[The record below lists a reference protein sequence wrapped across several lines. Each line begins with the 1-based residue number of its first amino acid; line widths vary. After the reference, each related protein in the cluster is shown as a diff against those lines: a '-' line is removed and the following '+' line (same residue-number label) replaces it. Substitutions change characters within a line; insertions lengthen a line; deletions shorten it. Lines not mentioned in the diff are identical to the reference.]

1 MKFENT
7 YGIRKSVN
15 YYCAQVGSCF
25 PTSGNKK
32 APKRKWT
39 EGKDLYLGNINGTER
54 VLVAVHILTDE
65 HKKPLLMDAV
75 TGSLYRPKD
84 GRCFSS
90 DMLHMKKFTKE
101 EGLAERLINI
111 KSEHHVESE

>member
-1 MKFENT
+1 M
-7 YGIRKSVN
+7 
-15 YYCAQVGSCF
+15 
-25 PTSGNKK
+25 
-32 APKRKWT
+32 
-39 EGKDLYLGNINGTER
+39 
-54 VLVAVHILTDE
+54 AVHILTDE

-84 GRCFSS
+84 GKCYTS
-90 DMLHMKKFTKE
+90 DTLHMKKFTKE

>member
-7 YGIRKSVN
+7 YGIRKSIN
-15 YYCAQVGSCF
+15 YYCAQAGNCF

-32 APKRKWT
+32 ATKKKWL
-39 EGKDLYLGNINGTER
+39 EDKELYLGDISGTER
-54 VLVAVHILTDE
+54 VLVAVYILTDE

-90 DMLHMKKFTKE
+90 DTLHMKKFTKA

-111 KSEHHVESE
+111 KSDQYAESE

>member
-7 YGIRKSVN
+7 HGIRKSIN
-15 YYCAQVGSCF
+15 YYCAQVSSCF

-32 APKRKWT
+32 ASKRKWT
-39 EGKDLYLGNINGTER
+39 EGKDLYLGDISGTER

-75 TGSLYRPKD
+75 LV
-84 GRCFSS
+84 RCT
-90 DMLHMKKFTKE
+90 DPRTANVIHPIRYT
-101 EGLAERLINI
+101 
-111 KSEHHVESE
+111 

>member
-7 YGIRKSVN
+7 YGIRKSIN

-39 EGKDLYLGNINGTER
+39 EDKELYLGNINGTER

>member
-7 YGIRKSVN
+7 YGIRKSIN

-32 APKRKWT
+32 ASKRKWT
-39 EGKDLYLGNINGTER
+39 EDKELYLGNINGTER
-54 VLVAVHILTDE
+54 VLVAVHIVTDE

-90 DMLHMKKFTKE
+90 DMLHMKKFTRE